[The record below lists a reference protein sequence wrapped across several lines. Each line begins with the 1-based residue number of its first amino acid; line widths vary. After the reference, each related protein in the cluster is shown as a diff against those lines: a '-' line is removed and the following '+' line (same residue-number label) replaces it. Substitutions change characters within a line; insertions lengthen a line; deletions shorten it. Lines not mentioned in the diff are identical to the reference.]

1 MAYRRMDMKLT
12 AAVALVLF
20 GVFITVATAIA
31 NNATEVGVKAINSAL
46 PSSYDI
52 LSQVKQSF
60 QNLALL
66 GASATVI
73 GIAIFAL
80 WLRQTFEEL

>member
-1 MAYRRMDMKLT
+1 MEYRRIDMKLT

-20 GVFITVATAIA
+20 GVIITVATAIA
-31 NNATEVGVKAINSAL
+31 NNATEAGDKAINSAL

-52 LSQVKQSF
+52 LSQVKQSI

-66 GASATVI
+66 GASATVNSHLCVM
-73 GIAIFAL
+73 APPDV
-80 WLRQTFEEL
+80 